1 MSLIDQK
8 KKIESK
14 SQKLT
19 KLETEYSVLKSD
31 PTKSEECAK
40 LRNDISQLRREIEEL
55 TMQFEVNATMIEYA
69 QKKDDPRNSALCSS
83 LKDRAAT
90 IMYRSWRSLVYTASK
105 YYAGRGSKE
114 DWEDAVQTAF
124 IEAFEK
130 YDPQKNDN
138 FCAYFYS
145 CLRYVVLNTLRIDY
159 EDTQAKKKK
168 NPTDSQEKNGSSL
181 DDNAEKSGRYKK
193 RVQSVDTPKDSEDK
207 PHSAPVI
214 DPSLTPDELCFA
226 RMTLEEFYT
235 RLAVCVV
242 RINPNE
248 YFRAFAAEQYIK
260 LCREHLNGLLD
271 INENEAFNH
280 VMNIGFVDYTLDG
293 ICRSFYEIEITPCK
307 QYSEFGLY
315 PIGNPKTSTKWV
327 GRLKIPFENP
337 IYEKFFGV
345 TDSEIKQQRTKFEKK
360 VGIKGGGK

>member
-8 KKIESK
+8 KKIEFK

-193 RVQSVDTPKDSEDK
+193 RVQSVDTPKDSEDR
-207 PHSAPVI
+207 PPSAPVI

-235 RLAVCVV
+235 RLTVCVV
-242 RINPNE
+242 RINPSKYN
-248 YFRAFAAEQYIK
+248 RAFATEWYIR
-260 LCREHLNGLLD
+260 LCREHLNTVLY
-271 INENEAFNH
+271 INENEAFNQ
-280 VMNIGFVDYTLDG
+280 VMSLDFADFTLDG
-293 ICRSFYEIEITPCK
+293 VCRSFAEIEITPCK
-307 QYSEFGLY
+307 LYSEFGLY
-315 PIGNPKTSTKWV
+315 PIRKNNSSTKWV
-327 GRLKIPFENP
+327 GRLRIPFENP
-337 IYEKFFGV
+337 IYGKFFGV
-345 TDSEIKQQRTKFEKK
+345 TDSRITQKRNEFNEK
-360 VGIKGGGK
+360 VGIEER